1 MKKLS
6 LILILALCLV
16 VAMLAACTNEGTTT
30 TDTDAPAE
38 TWICECGQDNGG
50 KFCSECGTARPE
62 PETTEA
68 ETEAPSEEATE
79 ETTAETTAAATEE
92 VTEPAETAFV
102 AGQGTPVT
110 AETVFDENA
119 TVYAHWRLPG
129 DLDGDGKVTMADV
142 TLLAKYVKARGQG
155 VEIVPGSGNVDGGV
169 DGKITT
175 ADVAL
180 LAKYVKA
187 RGEGVEIH

>member
-92 VTEPAETAFV
+92 VTEPAET
-102 AGQGTPVT
+102 
-110 AETVFDENA
+110 ETRAPRYDYFEADV
-119 TVYAHWRLPG
+119 
-129 DLDGDGKVTMADV
+129 KADV
-142 TLLAKYVKARGQG
+142 TIDKSVYTDMQLTLPADLQVTHDDVMDYIEYVLFQYR
-155 VEIVPGSGNVDGGV
+155 
-169 DGKITT
+169 T
-175 ADVAL
+175 ADNGSVQMTDKPMKMGDTA
-180 LAKYVKA
+180 Y
-187 RGEGVEIH
+187 IY